1 MIFTLLFRLLDKE
14 KGELL
19 QEYVGHKNKDFK
31 VPGLSALFLLSICAI
46 DRQQVEL

>member
-1 MIFTLLFRLLDKE
+1 MGDIYSLFRLLDKE

-31 VPGLSALFLLSICAI
+31 VPGLPALLFFSSV
-46 DRQQVEL
+46 Q